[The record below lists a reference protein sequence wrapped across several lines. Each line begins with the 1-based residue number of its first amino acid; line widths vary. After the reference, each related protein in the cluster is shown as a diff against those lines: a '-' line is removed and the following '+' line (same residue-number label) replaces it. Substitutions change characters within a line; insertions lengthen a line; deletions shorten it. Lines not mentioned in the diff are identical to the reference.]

1 MTPSA
6 RLTVA
11 LLALALAGPAVASPR
26 IAVAPVKGDT
36 RGDVGAQLTGALC
49 GARRC
54 IPGAL
59 AGDRPDLA
67 RARRMGAE
75 GSLVSSIW
83 REQGGRVHS
92 LALYTDGARPA
103 RSWVLP
109 LDASGHL
116 TKAQLDRLATELD
129 DALGVG
135 PPAGSAPAPEPAPP
149 RREPAASPTRTAPL
163 ALPDPPT
170 HPPLAPA
177 PPASEPRPLPGP
189 WLAVEA
195 GIEPAH
201 LTLHFPDGGMA
212 PVGYTVTLPAAPRL
226 RLELYPL
233 RPAGGPAAGLGLF
246 ADATWQPGIELPAGT
261 RVHQASALRLRGGLL
276 WRLAVARWLVV
287 VPALAW
293 ERESLVVGADGGGRL
308 PGLPDTLLTG
318 GSAALG
324 LELPLG
330 GTRLALL
337 AGGRAVWWV
346 EAGEL
351 AGGASFFPVGSA
363 STLEAEAGAA
373 VALAGPLSLRAVVR
387 HASTRWSLDLD
398 PSGAYTVRS
407 ALADSWG
414 GRVVLR
420 LEL

>member
-1 MTPSA
+1 MPPSS

-11 LLALALAGPAVASPR
+11 LLALALAGPAAASPR
-26 IAVAPVKGDT
+26 IAIAPVKGDA
-36 RGDVGAQLTGALC
+36 RGEVGAQLVGALC

-67 RARRMGAE
+67 RDRRMGADA
-75 GSLVSSIW
+75 SLVSSIW
-83 REQGGRVHS
+83 RERGGRVLS
-92 LALYTDGARPA
+92 LALFTTGARAA

-109 LDASGHL
+109 LDAGGHL
-116 TKAQLDRLATELD
+116 TTAQLDRLATELD
-129 DALGVG
+129 EALGTA
-135 PPAGSAPAPEPAPP
+135 PPAGSPPAVQPAPP
-149 RREPAASPTRTAPL
+149 TREPSATSARTAPL
-163 ALPDPPT
+163 SLPASP
-170 HPPLAPA
+170 APA
-177 PPASEPRPLPGP
+177 PRKPATP
-189 WLAVEA
+189 WFAVEA

-201 LTLHFPDGGMA
+201 LALRFPEGGTA

-233 RPAGGPAAGLGLF
+233 RPAGGRAAGLGLF
-246 ADATWQPGIELPAGT
+246 ADATWLPGIELPAGT

-276 WRLAVARWLVV
+276 WRLVVARWLVV

-293 ERESLVVGADGGGRL
+293 ERESLVVAADGGGRL
-308 PGLPDTLLTG
+308 PGLPDTLLIG
-318 GSAALG
+318 GSVALG
-324 LELPLG
+324 LELPLH
-330 GTRLALL
+330 GTRLSLL
-337 AGGRAVWWV
+337 AGGRAAWWI

-351 AGGASFFPVGSA
+351 AGGASFFPGGSA
-363 STLEAEAGAA
+363 STLEVEAGAA
-373 VALAGPLSLRAVVR
+373 VALAGPLSLRAVLR
-387 HASTRWSLDLD
+387 HAATRWSLDVD

-420 LEL
+420 VEL

>member
-6 RLTVA
+6 RLTAA
-11 LLALALAGPAVASPR
+11 LLGLALAGPAVASTR
-26 IAVAPVKGDT
+26 IAIAPVKGDA
-36 RGDVGAQLTGALC
+36 RGDVGAQLIGALC

-54 IPGAL
+54 LPGAL

-67 RARRMGAE
+67 RDRRMGADA
-75 GSLVSSIW
+75 SLVSSIW
-83 REQGGRVHS
+83 RERGGRVLS
-92 LALYTDGARPA
+92 LALFTTGARAA

-109 LDASGHL
+109 LDPSGHL
-116 TKAQLDRLATELD
+116 TTAQLDRLATELD
-129 DALGVG
+129 DALGVR
-135 PPAGSAPAPEPAPP
+135 PPAGSSPAPEPAPP
-149 RREPAASPTRTAPL
+149 RLEPAATSARTAPL
-163 ALPDPPT
+163 SLPAPPT
-170 HPPLAPA
+170 PPPLAPA
-177 PPASEPRPLPGP
+177 PRPPPGP

-201 LTLHFPDGGMA
+201 LALRFPEGGTA

-233 RPAGGPAAGLGLF
+233 RPAGGRAAGLALF

-261 RVHQASALRLRGGLL
+261 RVHQASALRLRAGML
-276 WRLAVARWLVV
+276 WRLPVTRWLVV

-293 ERESLVVGADGGGRL
+293 ERESLVVAADGGVRL

-324 LELPLG
+324 LELPLH
-330 GTRLALL
+330 GTRFALL
-337 AGGRAVWWV
+337 AGGRAAWWV

-351 AGGASFFPVGSA
+351 AGGASFFPGGSA

-373 VALAGPLSLRAVVR
+373 VALAGPLSLRAVLR
-387 HASTRWSLDLD
+387 YAATRWSLDLD